1 MQFGLPLR
9 RSNRVAL
16 LCALLLL
23 PVCVVPGRA
32 TTVVPPDFT
41 ELVNESD
48 FVVRAVVESVRAE
61 YRNTPQGRVI
71 VTFVQLQVR
80 ETLAGQPPSRVEL
93 QMIGGQIGDDRLEL
107 VGAPR
112 FNVGDEDFLFVRDN
126 GTNLNPLYA
135 LMHGRYPI
143 LRDTKTGAAYV
154 ARSNAVPLQD
164 VAEIALPLT
173 DGPAAAVLQRAV
185 PASAALT
192 PDRFAAQVRA
202 AVRPD
207 YVRRQLK

>member
-1 MQFGLPLR
+1 MHPGLPLR
-9 RSNRVAL
+9 RLSTGVLLVVAT
-16 LCALLLL
+16 LL
-23 PVCVVPGRA
+23 PAFLTPARA

-48 FVVRAVVESVRAE
+48 YVVRAVVESIRAE

-80 ETLAGQPPSRVEL
+80 ETLAGQTPARVEL
-93 QMIGGQIGDDRLEL
+93 EMIGGQIGDDRLEL

-112 FNVGDEDFLFVRDN
+112 FRVGEEDFLFVRDN
-126 GTNLNPLYA
+126 GTNVHPLYA
-135 LMHGRYPI
+135 LMHGRYRV
-143 LRDTKTGAAYV
+143 LRDSATGDEYV

-164 VAEIALPLT
+164 VAEIALPLA

-185 PASAALT
+185 PASRALT
-192 PDRFAAQVRA
+192 PAQFAAQVRA
-202 AVRPD
+202 AIRTD